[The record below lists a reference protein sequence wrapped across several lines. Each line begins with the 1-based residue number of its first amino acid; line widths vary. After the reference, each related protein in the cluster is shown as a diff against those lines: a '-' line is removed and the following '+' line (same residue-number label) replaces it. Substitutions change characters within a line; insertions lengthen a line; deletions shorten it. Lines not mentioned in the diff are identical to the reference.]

1 MLARAGAVDPQ
12 RVLDSAVWDLLR
24 RAREQGTSRR
34 RGIHAVRR
42 AVRKDLG
49 VDVPRPRLVDLAT
62 A

>member
-12 RVLDSAVWDLLR
+12 RVLDSTVWDLLR
-24 RAREQGTSRR
+24 RAREHGTSRR